1 MDLEGKRDINEIL
14 KTLEEGLREFMDGE
28 TYRKYLTSVGRF
40 HDYSSSNIMLI
51 SAQYPNASLVAG
63 YSTWKKFN
71 RFVKRG
77 EHGIRIIAPVPVK
90 VEREKVLTDE
100 LGNRMKTT
108 VQETVPR
115 FRTVTVFDIA
125 QTDGEPLPDI
135 APGELRQAVKDY
147 RNFLEALHRSSR
159 VRIVYEDIPGGAKGQ
174 YEMLTDR
181 IVIQKDMSE
190 AQTVKTLVHEIAH
203 SFLHDS
209 LSGRSRE
216 GKSTKEVE
224 AESVA
229 YAVCSRFGI
238 DTSDYTFP
246 YVSGWSQDKD
256 LKTLRTS
263 MERIRDTASHLIH
276 LIEDNYG
283 EICRENEL
291 NQLAEELA
299 SVQMKGTGWCLAEHI
314 EDKEQRK
321 QVIERSLK
329 TGDVSGLLDR
339 IEIFIDA
346 EDNGIRKDSLMD
358 LMNKV
363 KGYHKEEIISVRE
376 RGGMER

>member
-14 KTLEEGLREFMDGE
+14 RTLEDGLRDFMDGE
-28 TYRKYLTSVGRF
+28 AYRKYLTSVGRF

-90 VEREKVLTDE
+90 VDREKVLTDE
-100 LGNRMKTT
+100 LGNRVRKT

-115 FRTVTVFDIA
+115 FRTVTVFDIV

-159 VRIVYEDIPGGAKGQ
+159 VRIEYEDIPGEAKGQ
-174 YEMLTDR
+174 YELLTDR

-209 LSGRSRE
+209 SSGRSRE

-256 LKTLRTS
+256 LKTLKTS
-263 MERIRDTASHLIH
+263 MERIRDTSSHLIH
-276 LIEDNYG
+276 LIEANYS
-283 EICRENEL
+283 EICRENEIP
-291 NQLAEELA
+291 QLAEELA
-299 SVQMKGTGWCLAEHI
+299 SVQMKDTRWYLTEHI
-314 EDKEQRK
+314 KDTELRK
-321 QVIERSLK
+321 QVIEKALK
-329 TGDVSGLLDR
+329 NGDVSGLLDR
-339 IEIFIDA
+339 IEIFIGA
-346 EDNGIRKDSLMD
+346 ESPGKRKDDLTV

-363 KGYHKEEIISVRE
+363 EGYLKEKICSARE